1 MTGADSDVFGVLR
14 SARRVW
20 AVGAI
25 HAEAERLAALHGKIE
40 AHFRPGDRLVYLGN
54 YAGHGADA
62 IEAVDELLLFRRAL
76 CARFSLFAG
85 DIVYLRGRQEEMW
98 QKLMQLQIAQDP
110 AAVLEWVLGQ
120 GLDSTIRA
128 YGGRVDDVRMRCGE
142 GALALAQW
150 SSEMNSRLRGHPGHY
165 RLMSSIRRAAFTED
179 KSLLFVHS
187 GVDTSRPLAAQR
199 DGFWWSGGNFA
210 AIGAPWEGFR
220 RIVRGYDPDRGGL
233 AIGPVAATVDS
244 GCGFGGRLTAVC
256 FGADGAALD
265 TVDA

>member
-1 MTGADSDVFGVLR
+1 MAAADSDVYGILR
-14 SARRVW
+14 CARRVW
-20 AVGAI
+20 AVGAV
-25 HAEAERLAALHGKIE
+25 HAEARRLAALHGKLE
-40 AHFRPGDRLVYLGN
+40 ARFRPGDRLVYLGN
-54 YAGHGADA
+54 YAGRGADA
-62 IEAVDELLLFRRAL
+62 IDAVDELLLFRRAL

-110 AAVLEWVLGQ
+110 AAVLEWILAQ
-120 GLDSTIRA
+120 GLDTTIRA
-128 YGGRVDDVRMRCGE
+128 YGGRIDDVRARCGE

-150 SSEMNSRLRGHPGHY
+150 SSEMNSRMRGHPGHY
-165 RLMSSIRRAAFTED
+165 RFMSSIRRAAFNEER
-179 KSLLFVHS
+179 SLLFVHS
-187 GVDTSRPLAAQR
+187 GIDASRPLSAQR
-199 DGFWWSGGNFA
+199 DRFWWGDDNFA
-210 AIGAPWEGFR
+210 AIDAPWEGFR

-256 FGADGAALD
+256 FAPDGAPLE